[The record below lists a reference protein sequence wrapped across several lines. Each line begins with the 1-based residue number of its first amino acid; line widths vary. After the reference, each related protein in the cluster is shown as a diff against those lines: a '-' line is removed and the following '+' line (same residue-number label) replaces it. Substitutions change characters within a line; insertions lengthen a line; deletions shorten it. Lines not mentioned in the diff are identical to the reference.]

1 MTAGYTINNKV
12 SWYHLANDCIH
23 LWHPQ
28 RMSALSKCPH
38 QLPES
43 HLHGGTISSGVSYLS
58 S

>member
-1 MTAGYTINNKV
+1 MTADHTINNKV
-12 SWYHLANDCIH
+12 SLGAI
-23 LWHPQ
+23 Q
-28 RMSALSKCPH
+28 QMTALSKRPH